1 MLAGHGRVSFAETL
15 TAIRELNYDG
25 YVCFEWEKYWRPEIE
40 EPEVALPDFVNAIRN
55 LVWDQSD
62 TTKRSGVGK

>member
-1 MLAGHGRVSFAETL
+1 MLAGHGLVSFAETL
-15 TAIRELNYDG
+15 GAIKELNYDG
-25 YVCFEWEKYWRPEIE
+25 YVSFEWEKHWRPEIE